1 MSTTAP
7 SDYSRLIV
15 ISSVYTDLQPTA
27 LSPAVH
33 LSRRLGCRVFLKR
46 EDQQLGFGP
55 HVRGVYNSISQISRE
70 DRWRGVVVSSLGAAW
85 ASRLLQTQAVIIV
98 PDHMPAGE
106 IHELEELGCVVL
118 QRPACGPITPLASAC
133 QQQALYINPLN
144 DCHVLAGM
152 GTVGLEILQ
161 QIKDVQN
168 LEAVF
173 CSARAGGALEAIG
186 IAIKLFAPQVK
197 IIGVGFQSSAAA
209 SLPSF
214 SISIIDSIAS
224 RTPEGTSPNSINGLN
239 VLQVQKNWL
248 TLSEQ
253 LETSA
258 TSSHTEEEATS
269 EATRIHPSVVDEIMF
284 VEPYDISQAMED
296 VFVEFRVLIDA
307 DGSLAVAGL
316 KRHAFSKGLGMETPS
331 SI

>member
-1 MSTTAP
+1 MLHKETWLRSIDFEGKRQLGIARIVGDIQVSLYRKNLGSADLPNTCN
-7 SDYSRLIV
+7 SRLV
-15 ISSVYTDLQPTA
+15 A
-27 LSPAVH
+27 L
-33 LSRRLGCRVFLKR
+33 
-46 EDQQLGFGP
+46 
-55 HVRGVYNSISQISRE
+55 
-70 DRWRGVVVSSLGAAW
+70 
-85 ASRLLQTQAVIIV
+85 LL
-98 PDHMPAGE
+98 HWHRHG
-106 IHELEELGCVVL
+106 
-118 QRPACGPITPLASAC
+118 

-161 QIKDVQN
+161 QIKDVKN

-197 IIGVGFQSSAAA
+197 VIGVGFQSSAAA
-209 SLPSF
+209 SSPSF
-214 SISIIDSIAS
+214 SISIVDSVAS
-224 RTPEGTSPNSINGLN
+224 RAPEGTSPNSINGLN
-239 VLQVQKNWL
+239 VLPVQKNRL

-253 LETSA
+253 LETST
-258 TSSHTEEEATS
+258 TSNHTEGEATS

-284 VEPYDISQAMED
+284 VEPYDRSKAMED

-316 KRHAFSKGLGMETPS
+316 KRHAFSKRLGMETPS
-331 SI
+331 LVAIISSTNLVVSGNSCDPTRENEQ

>member
-1 MSTTAP
+1 
-7 SDYSRLIV
+7 
-15 ISSVYTDLQPTA
+15 
-27 LSPAVH
+27 
-33 LSRRLGCRVFLKR
+33 
-46 EDQQLGFGP
+46 
-55 HVRGVYNSISQISRE
+55 
-70 DRWRGVVVSSLGAAW
+70 
-85 ASRLLQTQAVIIV
+85 
-98 PDHMPAGE
+98 MPAGE
-106 IHELEELGCVVL
+106 IHELKELGCVVL
-118 QRPACGPITPLASAC
+118 QQPACGPITPLASAC

-161 QIKDVQN
+161 QIKDVKN

-197 IIGVGFQSSAAA
+197 VIGVGFQSSAAA
-209 SLPSF
+209 SSPSF
-214 SISIIDSIAS
+214 SISIVDSVAS
-224 RTPEGTSPNSINGLN
+224 QAPEGTSPNSINGLN
-239 VLQVQKNWL
+239 VLPVQKNWL

-253 LETSA
+253 LETST

-269 EATRIHPSVVDEIMF
+269 EATRIHPSVVHEIMF
-284 VEPYDISQAMED
+284 VEPYDMSQAMED

-316 KRHAFSKGLGMETPS
+316 KRHALSKGLGMEAPS
-331 SI
+331 LVAIISSTNLFVSSNSCNPTVKMNNNYVRHDAGIERLT